1 VVISSAVAH
10 AMVLLKSHTPDL
22 DVEILQRDFLINDE
36 ERDAL
41 VDGVYDT
48 AQYFV
53 SQYDFFVLYEPD
65 DNTSPGA

>member
-1 VVISSAVAH
+1 
-10 AMVLLKSHTPDL
+10 MVLLKSHTPDL

-53 SQYDFFVLYEPD
+53 S
-65 DNTSPGA
+65 